1 MNRCLLKLNPL
12 LRLNVLAEKLINRDF
27 EPLRPNDT
35 VSSALAKMD
44 AWQTS
49 SVPVIEP
56 STQKVIGHIL
66 FETVANIPDV
76 KTKLVD
82 VTWRPALYTLQTQ
95 HVFEVARQML
105 QHEVRILAVTD
116 EMETYQGI
124 IEKKSVLEALS
135 DMLNVGIT
143 GSVITVLLEKQD
155 FTLSKLVHL
164 IETENAKI
172 LGLTVEQPENEESL
186 LQVSLKLNLE
196 DTSAI
201 TSSLKRYG
209 FVVSTVTKE
218 DLLQVD
224 MTSRANELI
233 RYLDL

>member
-1 MNRCLLKLNPL
+1 M
-12 LRLNVLAEKLINRDF
+12 LAEKLINQDF
-27 EPLRPNDT
+27 EPLKPDDT

-44 AWQTS
+44 AWQTT

-56 STQKVIGHIL
+56 STKKVIGHVL
-66 FETVANIPDV
+66 FETVAHVADV
-76 KTKLVD
+76 NTKMSD
-82 VTWRPALYTLQTQ
+82 VEWLPALYTFRTQ

-105 QHEVRILAVTD
+105 QHEVRIIAVTD

-135 DMLNVGIT
+135 AMLNIASA
-143 GSVITVLLEKQD
+143 GSVITVMMEKPD

-172 LGLTVEQPENEESL
+172 LGLTVEQPDKEESL

-209 FVVSTVTKE
+209 FVVTSIAKQ

>member
-1 MNRCLLKLNPL
+1 
-12 LRLNVLAEKLINRDF
+12 VLAEKLINRDF
-27 EPLRPNDT
+27 EPLKPDDT
-35 VSSALAKMD
+35 VSSAIAKMD

-56 STQKVIGHIL
+56 STKKVIGHVL
-66 FETVANIPDV
+66 FETVANISDV
-76 KTKLVD
+76 KTKLSD
-82 VTWRPALYTLQTQ
+82 VEWRPALYTFKTQ

-135 DMLNVGIT
+135 AMLNIGSS
-143 GSVITVLLEKQD
+143 GSVITIMMEKPD

-172 LGLTVEQPENEESL
+172 LGLTVEQPEDEESL
-186 LQVSLKLNLE
+186 LQVSIKLNLE

-209 FVVSTVTKE
+209 FVVTSVAKQ

>member
-1 MNRCLLKLNPL
+1 
-12 LRLNVLAEKLINRDF
+12 VLAEKLINRDF
-27 EPLRPNDT
+27 EPLKPDDT

-56 STQKVIGHIL
+56 STKKVIGHVL
-66 FETVANIPDV
+66 FETLVNISDV
-76 KTKLVD
+76 KTKLSEVE
-82 VTWRPALYTLQTQ
+82 WRPALYTFQTQ

-135 DMLNVGIT
+135 AMLNIGSS
-143 GSVITVLLEKQD
+143 GSVITVMMEKPD
-155 FTLSKLVHL
+155 FTLSQLVHL

-172 LGLTVEQPENEESL
+172 LGLTVEQPEDEESL
-186 LQVSLKLNLE
+186 LQVSIKLNLE

-209 FVVSTVTKE
+209 FVVTSVAKQ

>member
-1 MNRCLLKLNPL
+1 M
-12 LRLNVLAEKLINRDF
+12 LAEKLINRDF
-27 EPLRPNDT
+27 EPLKPDDT

-49 SVPVIEP
+49 SIPVIEP
-56 STQKVIGHIL
+56 STKKVIGHIL
-66 FETVANIPDV
+66 FESIANITDV
-76 KTKLVD
+76 TTKLSD
-82 VTWRPALYTLQTQ
+82 VVWRPALYTLQTQ

-105 QHEVRILAVTD
+105 QHEVRLLAVAD
-116 EMETYQGI
+116 EMETYRGI

-135 DMLNVGIT
+135 AMLNIGSS
-143 GSVITVLLEKQD
+143 GSVITVMMEKQD

-164 IETENAKI
+164 IETEDAKI

-186 LQVSLKLNLE
+186 LQVSIKLNLE

-201 TSSLKRYG
+201 ISSLKRYE
-209 FVVSTVTKE
+209 FVVTSVAKE

>member
-1 MNRCLLKLNPL
+1 MKPCLLKLNPL

-27 EPLRPNDT
+27 EPLKPDDT

-44 AWQTS
+44 AWQTT
-49 SVPVIEP
+49 SVPIIEP
-56 STQKVIGHIL
+56 STRKVIGHVL
-66 FETVANIPDV
+66 FETVANISDIETRLADV
-76 KTKLVD
+76 E
-82 VTWRPALYTLQTQ
+82 WRPALYTFQTQ
-95 HVFEVARQML
+95 HIFEVARQML
-105 QHEVRILAVTD
+105 QNEVRILAATD

-124 IEKKSVLEALS
+124 IEKKNVLEALS
-135 DMLNVGIT
+135 AMLNIGLS
-143 GSVITVLLEKQD
+143 GSVITVMMEKPD
-155 FTLSKLVHL
+155 FTLSKLVHI

-172 LGLTVEQPENEESL
+172 LGLTVEQPLHEESI
-186 LQVSLKLNLE
+186 LQVSIKLNIE

-209 FVVSTVTKE
+209 FVVSSVAKQ

>member
-1 MNRCLLKLNPL
+1 MKPCSLKLNPL
-12 LRLNVLAEKLINRDF
+12 LKLNVLAEKIINRDF
-27 EPLRPNDT
+27 EPLKPDDT
-35 VSSALAKMD
+35 VSSAIAKMD

-56 STQKVIGHIL
+56 STKKVIGHVL
-66 FETVANIPDV
+66 FETVANISDV
-76 KTKLVD
+76 KTKLSD
-82 VTWRPALYTLQTQ
+82 VEWRPALYTFKTQ

-135 DMLNVGIT
+135 AMLNIGSS
-143 GSVITVLLEKQD
+143 GSVITIMMEKPD

-172 LGLTVEQPENEESL
+172 LGLTVEQPEDEESL
-186 LQVSLKLNLE
+186 LQVSIKLNLE

-209 FVVSTVTKE
+209 FVVTSVAKQ

>member
-1 MNRCLLKLNPL
+1 MKPCSLKLNPL

-27 EPLRPNDT
+27 EPLKPDDT
-35 VSSALAKMD
+35 VSSAIAKMD

-56 STQKVIGHIL
+56 STKKVIGHVL
-66 FETVANIPDV
+66 FETVANISDV
-76 KTKLVD
+76 KTKLSD
-82 VTWRPALYTLQTQ
+82 VEWRPALYTFKTQ

-124 IEKKSVLEALS
+124 IDKKSVLEALS
-135 DMLNVGIT
+135 AMLNIGSS
-143 GSVITVLLEKQD
+143 GSVITIMMEKPD

-172 LGLTVEQPENEESL
+172 LGLTVEQPEDEESL
-186 LQVSLKLNLE
+186 LQVSIKLNLE

-209 FVVSTVTKE
+209 FVVTSVAKQ

>member
-1 MNRCLLKLNPL
+1 
-12 LRLNVLAEKLINRDF
+12 VLAEKIINRDF
-27 EPLRPNDT
+27 EPLKPDDT
-35 VSSALAKMD
+35 VSSAIAKMD

-49 SVPVIEP
+49 SVPIIEP
-56 STQKVIGHIL
+56 STKKVIGHVL
-66 FETVANIPDV
+66 FETVANISDV
-76 KTKLVD
+76 KTKLSD
-82 VTWRPALYTLQTQ
+82 VEWKPALYTFKTQ

-135 DMLNVGIT
+135 AMLNIGSS
-143 GSVITVLLEKQD
+143 GSVITIMMEKPD

-172 LGLTVEQPENEESL
+172 LGLTVEQPEDEESL
-186 LQVSLKLNLE
+186 LQVSIKLNLE

-209 FVVSTVTKE
+209 FVVTSVAKQ

>member
-1 MNRCLLKLNPL
+1 MKPCLLKLNPL

-27 EPLRPNDT
+27 EPLKPDDT

-56 STQKVIGHIL
+56 STKKVIGHVL
-66 FETVANIPDV
+66 FEAVANISDV
-76 KTKLVD
+76 KTKLSEVE
-82 VTWRPALYTLQTQ
+82 WRPALYTFQTQ

-135 DMLNVGIT
+135 AMLNIGSS
-143 GSVITVLLEKQD
+143 GSVITVMMEKPD

-172 LGLTVEQPENEESL
+172 LGLTVEQPEDEESL
-186 LQVSLKLNLE
+186 LQVSIKLNLE

-209 FVVSTVTKE
+209 FVVTSVAKQ

>member
-1 MNRCLLKLNPL
+1 MKPCLLKLNPL

-27 EPLRPNDT
+27 EPLKPDDT

-56 STQKVIGHIL
+56 STKKVIGHVL
-66 FETVANIPDV
+66 FEAVANISDV
-76 KTKLVD
+76 KTKLSEVE
-82 VTWRPALYTLQTQ
+82 WRPALYTFQTQ

-116 EMETYQGI
+116 EMETYRGI

-135 DMLNVGIT
+135 AMLNIGSS
-143 GSVITVLLEKQD
+143 GSVITVMMEKPD

-172 LGLTVEQPENEESL
+172 LGLTVEQPEDEESL
-186 LQVSLKLNLE
+186 LQVSIKLNLE

-209 FVVSTVTKE
+209 FVVTSVAKQ

>member
-1 MNRCLLKLNPL
+1 MKPCSLKLNPL

-27 EPLRPNDT
+27 EPLKPDDT
-35 VSSALAKMD
+35 VSSAIAKMD

-56 STQKVIGHIL
+56 STKKVIGHVL
-66 FETVANIPDV
+66 FETVANISDV
-76 KTKLVD
+76 KTKLSD
-82 VTWRPALYTLQTQ
+82 VEWRPALYTFKTQ

-135 DMLNVGIT
+135 AMLNIGSS
-143 GSVITVLLEKQD
+143 GSVITIMMEKPD

-172 LGLTVEQPENEESL
+172 LGLTVEQPEDEESL
-186 LQVSLKLNLE
+186 LQVSIKLNLE

-209 FVVSTVTKE
+209 FVVTSVAKQ

>member
-1 MNRCLLKLNPL
+1 M
-12 LRLNVLAEKLINRDF
+12 NVLAEKLINRDF
-27 EPLRPNDT
+27 EPLKPDDT

-44 AWQTS
+44 AWQTT

-56 STQKVIGHIL
+56 STKKVIGHVL
-66 FETVANIPDV
+66 FETVADIADV
-76 KTKLVD
+76 KTKLSD
-82 VTWRPALYTLQTQ
+82 VEWSPALYTFQNQ

-105 QHEVRILAVTD
+105 QHEVRMLAVTD

-124 IEKKSVLEALS
+124 IEKKTVLEALS
-135 DMLNVGIT
+135 SMLNIAT
-143 GSVITVLLEKQD
+143 SGSVITVMMEKPD

-186 LQVSLKLNLE
+186 FQVSLKLNLE
-196 DTSAI
+196 ETSAI
-201 TSSLKRYG
+201 TSSLKRHG
-209 FVVSTVTKE
+209 FVVTSVARK
-218 DLLQVD
+218 DLLHVD

>member
-1 MNRCLLKLNPL
+1 MKPCLLKLNPL

-27 EPLRPNDT
+27 EPLKPDDT

-44 AWQTS
+44 AWQTT

-56 STQKVIGHIL
+56 STRKVIGHVL
-66 FETVANIPDV
+66 FETVANISDIETRLADV
-76 KTKLVD
+76 E
-82 VTWRPALYTLQTQ
+82 WRPALYTFQTQ

-105 QHEVRILAVTD
+105 QNEVRILAATD

-124 IEKKSVLEALS
+124 IEKKNVLEALS
-135 DMLNVGIT
+135 AMLNIGLS
-143 GSVITVLLEKQD
+143 GSVITVMMEKPD
-155 FTLSKLVHL
+155 FTLSKLVHI

-172 LGLTVEQPENEESL
+172 LGLTVEQPQHEESII
-186 LQVSLKLNLE
+186 QISIKLNIE

-209 FVVSTVTKE
+209 FVVSSVAKQ

>member
-1 MNRCLLKLNPL
+1 
-12 LRLNVLAEKLINRDF
+12 VLAEKLINRDF
-27 EPLRPNDT
+27 EPLKPDDT

-56 STQKVIGHIL
+56 STKKVIGHVL
-66 FETVANIPDV
+66 FEAVANISDV
-76 KTKLVD
+76 KTKLSEVE
-82 VTWRPALYTLQTQ
+82 WRPALYTFQTQ

-116 EMETYQGI
+116 EMETYRGI

-135 DMLNVGIT
+135 AMLNIGSS
-143 GSVITVLLEKQD
+143 GSVITVMMEKPD

-172 LGLTVEQPENEESL
+172 LGLTVEQPEDEESL
-186 LQVSLKLNLE
+186 LQVSIKLNLE

-209 FVVSTVTKE
+209 FVVTSVAKQ

>member
-1 MNRCLLKLNPL
+1 LKPCSLKLNPL

-27 EPLRPNDT
+27 EPLKPDDT
-35 VSSALAKMD
+35 VSSAIAKMD

-56 STQKVIGHIL
+56 STKKVIGHVL
-66 FETVANIPDV
+66 FETVANISDV
-76 KTKLVD
+76 KTKLSD
-82 VTWRPALYTLQTQ
+82 VEWRPALYTFKTQ

-135 DMLNVGIT
+135 AMLNIGSS
-143 GSVITVLLEKQD
+143 GSVITIMMEKPD

-172 LGLTVEQPENEESL
+172 LGLTVEQPEDEESL
-186 LQVSLKLNLE
+186 LQVSIKLNLE

-209 FVVSTVTKE
+209 FVVTSVAKQ

>member
-1 MNRCLLKLNPL
+1 
-12 LRLNVLAEKLINRDF
+12 VLAEKLINRDF
-27 EPLRPNDT
+27 EPLKPDDT

-56 STQKVIGHIL
+56 STKKVIGHVL
-66 FETVANIPDV
+66 FEAVANISDV
-76 KTKLVD
+76 KTKLSEVE
-82 VTWRPALYTLQTQ
+82 WRPALYTFQTQ

-135 DMLNVGIT
+135 AMLNIGSS
-143 GSVITVLLEKQD
+143 GSVITIMMEKPD

-172 LGLTVEQPENEESL
+172 LGLTVEQPEDEESL
-186 LQVSLKLNLE
+186 LQVSIKLNLE

-209 FVVSTVTKE
+209 FVVTSVAKQ

>member
-1 MNRCLLKLNPL
+1 
-12 LRLNVLAEKLINRDF
+12 VLAEKLINRDF
-27 EPLRPNDT
+27 IPLKPNDT

-49 SVPVIEP
+49 SVPIIEP
-56 STQKVIGHIL
+56 STKKVIGHVL
-66 FETVANIPDV
+66 FESVANISDV
-76 KTKLVD
+76 KTELSD
-82 VTWRPALYTLQTQ
+82 VAWQPALYTINTQ

-135 DMLNVGIT
+135 AMLNIGSA
-143 GSVITVLLEKQD
+143 GSVITVVMEKPD
-155 FTLSKLVHL
+155 FTLSKLVHI

-172 LGLTVEQPENEESL
+172 LGLTVEQTEKEDSL
-186 LQVSLKLNLE
+186 LQVSIKLNLE

-209 FVVSTVTKE
+209 FVVASVAKQ

>member
-1 MNRCLLKLNPL
+1 MKPCSLKLNPL
-12 LRLNVLAEKLINRDF
+12 LKLNVLAEKIINRDF
-27 EPLRPNDT
+27 EPLKPDDT
-35 VSSALAKMD
+35 VSSAIAKMD

-56 STQKVIGHIL
+56 STKKVIGHVL
-66 FETVANIPDV
+66 FEAVANISDV
-76 KTKLVD
+76 KTKLSEVE
-82 VTWRPALYTLQTQ
+82 WRPALYTFQTQ

-135 DMLNVGIT
+135 AMLNIGSS
-143 GSVITVLLEKQD
+143 GSVITVMMEKPD

-164 IETENAKI
+164 IETESAKI
-172 LGLTVEQPENEESL
+172 LGLTVEQPEDEESL
-186 LQVSLKLNLE
+186 LQVSIKLNLE

-209 FVVSTVTKE
+209 FVVTSVAKQ

>member
-1 MNRCLLKLNPL
+1 M
-12 LRLNVLAEKLINRDF
+12 RLNVLAEKLINRDF
-27 EPLRPNDT
+27 EPLKPDDT

-44 AWQTS
+44 AWQTT
-49 SVPVIEP
+49 SVPIIEP
-56 STQKVIGHIL
+56 STRKVIGHVL
-66 FETVANIPDV
+66 FETVANISDIETRLADV
-76 KTKLVD
+76 E
-82 VTWRPALYTLQTQ
+82 WRPALYTFQTQ
-95 HVFEVARQML
+95 HIFEVARQML
-105 QHEVRILAVTD
+105 QNEVRILAATD

-124 IEKKSVLEALS
+124 IEKKNVLEALS
-135 DMLNVGIT
+135 AMLNIGLS
-143 GSVITVLLEKQD
+143 GSVITVMMEKPD
-155 FTLSKLVHL
+155 FTLSKLVHI

-172 LGLTVEQPENEESL
+172 LGLTVEQPLHEESI
-186 LQVSLKLNLE
+186 LQVSIKLNIE

-209 FVVSTVTKE
+209 FVVSSVAKQ

>member
-1 MNRCLLKLNPL
+1 MKPCSLKLNPL

-27 EPLRPNDT
+27 EPLKPDDT
-35 VSSALAKMD
+35 VSSAIAKMD

-56 STQKVIGHIL
+56 STKKVIGHVL
-66 FETVANIPDV
+66 FETVANISDV
-76 KTKLVD
+76 KTKLSD
-82 VTWRPALYTLQTQ
+82 VEWRPALYTFKTQ

-135 DMLNVGIT
+135 AMLNIGSS
-143 GSVITVLLEKQD
+143 GSVITIMMEKPD

-164 IETENAKI
+164 IETETAKI
-172 LGLTVEQPENEESL
+172 LGLTVEQPEDEESL
-186 LQVSLKLNLE
+186 LQVSIKLNLE

-209 FVVSTVTKE
+209 FVVTSVAKQ

>member
-1 MNRCLLKLNPL
+1 
-12 LRLNVLAEKLINRDF
+12 VLAEKLINRDF
-27 EPLRPNDT
+27 EPLKPDDT

-44 AWQTS
+44 AWQTT
-49 SVPVIEP
+49 SVPIIEP
-56 STQKVIGHIL
+56 STRKVLGHVL
-66 FETVANIPDV
+66 FETVANISDIETRLADV
-76 KTKLVD
+76 E
-82 VTWRPALYTLQTQ
+82 WRPALYTFQTQ

-105 QHEVRILAVTD
+105 QNEVRILAATD

-124 IEKKSVLEALS
+124 IEKKNVLEALS
-135 DMLNVGIT
+135 AMLNIGLS
-143 GSVITVLLEKQD
+143 GSVITVMMEKPD
-155 FTLSKLVHL
+155 FTLSKLVHI

-172 LGLTVEQPENEESL
+172 LGLTVEQPQHEESI
-186 LQVSLKLNLE
+186 LQVSIKLNIE

-209 FVVSTVTKE
+209 FIVSSVAKQ

>member
-1 MNRCLLKLNPL
+1 M
-12 LRLNVLAEKLINRDF
+12 LAEKLINRDF
-27 EPLRPNDT
+27 IPLKPNDT

-56 STQKVIGHIL
+56 STKKVIGHVL
-66 FETVANIPDV
+66 FESVANISDV
-76 KTKLVD
+76 KTELSD
-82 VTWRPALYTLQTQ
+82 VEWQPALYTIYTQ

-135 DMLNVGIT
+135 AMLNIGSA
-143 GSVITVLLEKQD
+143 GSVITVVMEKPD
-155 FTLSKLVHL
+155 FTLSKLVHI

-172 LGLTVEQPENEESL
+172 LGLTVEQTEKEESL
-186 LQVSLKLNLE
+186 LQVSIKLNLE

-209 FVVSTVTKE
+209 FVVASIAKQ

>member
-1 MNRCLLKLNPL
+1 M
-12 LRLNVLAEKLINRDF
+12 LAEKLINQDF
-27 EPLRPNDT
+27 EPLKPDDT

-44 AWQTS
+44 AWQTT

-56 STQKVIGHIL
+56 STKKVIGHVL
-66 FETVANIPDV
+66 FETVEHVADV
-76 KTKLVD
+76 NTKMSD
-82 VTWRPALYTLQTQ
+82 VEWLPALYTFRTQ

-105 QHEVRILAVTD
+105 QHEVRIIAVTD

-135 DMLNVGIT
+135 AMLNIASA
-143 GSVITVLLEKQD
+143 GSVITVMMEKPD

-172 LGLTVEQPENEESL
+172 LGLTVEQPDKEESL

-209 FVVSTVTKE
+209 FVVTSIAKQ

>member
-1 MNRCLLKLNPL
+1 M
-12 LRLNVLAEKLINRDF
+12 LAEKLINRDF
-27 EPLRPNDT
+27 EPLKPNDS

-49 SVPVIEP
+49 SVPIIEP
-56 STQKVIGHIL
+56 STKKVIGHVL
-66 FETVANIPDV
+66 FESLANISDV
-76 KTKLVD
+76 KTELSD
-82 VTWRPALYTLQTQ
+82 VVWQPALYTIKTQ

-135 DMLNVGIT
+135 TMLNIGSS
-143 GSVITVLLEKQD
+143 GSVITVVMEKPD
-155 FTLSKLVHL
+155 FTLSKLVHI
-164 IETENAKI
+164 IETEDAKI
-172 LGLTVEQPENEESL
+172 LGLTVEQTEKEESL
-186 LQVSLKLNLE
+186 LQVSIKLNLE

-209 FVVSTVTKE
+209 FVVASVAKQ

>member
-1 MNRCLLKLNPL
+1 LKPCLLKLNPL

-27 EPLRPNDT
+27 EPLKPDDT
-35 VSSALAKMD
+35 LSSALAKMD
-44 AWQTS
+44 AWQTT

-56 STQKVIGHIL
+56 STKKVIGHVL
-66 FETVANIPDV
+66 FESIANVADIT
-76 KTKLVD
+76 TKLAEVE
-82 VTWRPALYTLQTQ
+82 WRPALYTFQTQ

-135 DMLNVGIT
+135 AMLNIGSS
-143 GSVITVLLEKQD
+143 GSVITIMMEKPD

-186 LQVSLKLNLE
+186 LQVSIKLNLE

-209 FVVSTVTKE
+209 FVVTSVAKQ

>member
-1 MNRCLLKLNPL
+1 
-12 LRLNVLAEKLINRDF
+12 VLAEKLINRDF
-27 EPLRPNDT
+27 EPLKPDDT

-44 AWQTS
+44 AWQTT

-56 STQKVIGHIL
+56 STRKVIGHVL
-66 FETVANIPDV
+66 FETVANISDIETRLADV
-76 KTKLVD
+76 E
-82 VTWRPALYTLQTQ
+82 WRPALYTFQTQ

-105 QHEVRILAVTD
+105 QNEVRILAATD

-124 IEKKSVLEALS
+124 IEKKNVLEALS
-135 DMLNVGIT
+135 AMLNIGLS
-143 GSVITVLLEKQD
+143 GSVITVMMEKPD
-155 FTLSKLVHL
+155 FTLSKLVHI

-172 LGLTVEQPENEESL
+172 LGLTVEQPQHEESII
-186 LQVSLKLNLE
+186 QISIKLNIE

-209 FVVSTVTKE
+209 FVVSSVAKQ

>member
-1 MNRCLLKLNPL
+1 MKPCLLKLNPL

-27 EPLRPNDT
+27 EPLKPDDT

-56 STQKVIGHIL
+56 STKKVIGHVL
-66 FETVANIPDV
+66 FEAVANISDV
-76 KTKLVD
+76 KTKLSEVE
-82 VTWRPALYTLQTQ
+82 WRPALYTFQKQ

-135 DMLNVGIT
+135 AMLNIGSS
-143 GSVITVLLEKQD
+143 GSVITVMMEKPD

-172 LGLTVEQPENEESL
+172 LGLTVEQPEDEESL
-186 LQVSLKLNLE
+186 LQVSIKLNLE

-209 FVVSTVTKE
+209 FVVTSVAKQ

>member
-1 MNRCLLKLNPL
+1 M
-12 LRLNVLAEKLINRDF
+12 LAEKLINRDF
-27 EPLRPNDT
+27 EPLKPDDT

-56 STQKVIGHIL
+56 STKKVIGHVL
-66 FETVANIPDV
+66 FETVADIADV
-76 KTKLVD
+76 TTKLAD
-82 VTWRPALYTLQTQ
+82 VEWLPALYTFQTQ

-116 EMETYQGI
+116 EMETYQGV

-135 DMLNVGIT
+135 TMLNIASS
-143 GSVITVLLEKQD
+143 GSVITVMMEKPD

-201 TSSLKRYG
+201 TASLKRHG
-209 FVVSTVTKE
+209 FVVTSVAKQ

>member
-1 MNRCLLKLNPL
+1 MKRCLLKLNPL

-27 EPLRPNDT
+27 EPLKPDDT

-56 STQKVIGHIL
+56 STKKVIGHVL
-66 FETVANIPDV
+66 FEAVANISDV
-76 KTKLVD
+76 KTKLSEVE
-82 VTWRPALYTLQTQ
+82 WRPALYTFQTQ

-135 DMLNVGIT
+135 AMLNIGSS
-143 GSVITVLLEKQD
+143 GSVITVMMEKPD

-164 IETENAKI
+164 IETESAKI
-172 LGLTVEQPENEESL
+172 LGLTVEQPEDEESL
-186 LQVSLKLNLE
+186 LQVSIKLNLE

-209 FVVSTVTKE
+209 FVVTSVAKQ

>member
-1 MNRCLLKLNPL
+1 LKPCSLKLNPL

-27 EPLRPNDT
+27 EPLKPDDT
-35 VSSALAKMD
+35 VSSAIAKMD

-49 SVPVIEP
+49 SVPLIEP
-56 STQKVIGHIL
+56 STKKVIGHVL
-66 FETVANIPDV
+66 FETVANISDV
-76 KTKLVD
+76 KTKLSD
-82 VTWRPALYTLQTQ
+82 VEWRPALYTFKTQ

-135 DMLNVGIT
+135 AMLNIGSS
-143 GSVITVLLEKQD
+143 GSVITIMMEKPD

-172 LGLTVEQPENEESL
+172 LGLTVEQPEDEESL
-186 LQVSLKLNLE
+186 LQVSIKLNLE

-209 FVVSTVTKE
+209 FVVTSVAKQ

>member
-1 MNRCLLKLNPL
+1 M
-12 LRLNVLAEKLINRDF
+12 LAEKLINRDF
-27 EPLRPNDT
+27 EPLKPDDT

-56 STQKVIGHIL
+56 STKKVIGHVL
-66 FETVANIPDV
+66 FEAVANISDV
-76 KTKLVD
+76 KTKLSEVE
-82 VTWRPALYTLQTQ
+82 WRPALYTFQTQ

-135 DMLNVGIT
+135 AMLNIGSS
-143 GSVITVLLEKQD
+143 GSVITVMMEKPD

-164 IETENAKI
+164 IETESAKI
-172 LGLTVEQPENEESL
+172 LGLTVEQPEDEESL
-186 LQVSLKLNLE
+186 LQVSIKLNLE

-209 FVVSTVTKE
+209 FVVTSVAKQ

>member
-1 MNRCLLKLNPL
+1 
-12 LRLNVLAEKLINRDF
+12 
-27 EPLRPNDT
+27 
-35 VSSALAKMD
+35 
-44 AWQTS
+44 
-49 SVPVIEP
+49 
-56 STQKVIGHIL
+56 
-66 FETVANIPDV
+66 
-76 KTKLVD
+76 
-82 VTWRPALYTLQTQ
+82 
-95 HVFEVARQML
+95 
-105 QHEVRILAVTD
+105 VRILAVTD

-135 DMLNVGIT
+135 AMLNIGSA
-143 GSVITVLLEKQD
+143 GSVITVVMEKPD
-155 FTLSKLVHL
+155 FTLSKLVHI

-172 LGLTVEQPENEESL
+172 LGLTVEQTEKEDSL
-186 LQVSLKLNLE
+186 LQVSIKLNLE

-209 FVVSTVTKE
+209 FVVASVAKQ

>member
-1 MNRCLLKLNPL
+1 LKRCLLKLNPL

-27 EPLRPNDT
+27 EPLKPDDT

-56 STQKVIGHIL
+56 STKKVIGHVL
-66 FETVANIPDV
+66 FEAVANISDV
-76 KTKLVD
+76 KTKLSEVE
-82 VTWRPALYTLQTQ
+82 WRPALYTFQTQ

-135 DMLNVGIT
+135 AMLNIGSS
-143 GSVITVLLEKQD
+143 GSVITVMMEKPD

-164 IETENAKI
+164 IETESAKI
-172 LGLTVEQPENEESL
+172 LGLTVEQPEDEESL
-186 LQVSLKLNLE
+186 LQVSIKLNLE

-209 FVVSTVTKE
+209 FVVTSVAKQ

>member
-1 MNRCLLKLNPL
+1 M
-12 LRLNVLAEKLINRDF
+12 LAEKLINRDF
-27 EPLRPNDT
+27 EPLKPDDT
-35 VSSALAKMD
+35 VSSAIAKMD

-56 STQKVIGHIL
+56 STKKVIGHVL
-66 FETVANIPDV
+66 FETVANISDV
-76 KTKLVD
+76 KTKLSD
-82 VTWRPALYTLQTQ
+82 VEWRPALYTFKTQ

-135 DMLNVGIT
+135 AMLNIGSS
-143 GSVITVLLEKQD
+143 GSVITIMMEKPD

-172 LGLTVEQPENEESL
+172 LGLTVEQPEDEESL
-186 LQVSLKLNLE
+186 LQVSIKLNLE

-209 FVVSTVTKE
+209 FVVTSVAKQ

>member
-1 MNRCLLKLNPL
+1 MKQCSLKLNPL
-12 LRLNVLAEKLINRDF
+12 LRLIVLAEKLINRDF
-27 EPLRPNDT
+27 KPLKPDDT

-56 STQKVIGHIL
+56 STKKVIGHVL
-66 FETVANIPDV
+66 FETVADITDV
-76 KTKLVD
+76 KTKLSD
-82 VTWRPALYTLQTQ
+82 VEWLPALYTFQNQ

-105 QHEVRILAVTD
+105 QHEVRMLAVTD

-124 IEKKSVLEALS
+124 IEKKSVLETLS
-135 DMLNVGIT
+135 SMLNIASA
-143 GSVITVLLEKQD
+143 GSVITVMMEKPD

-172 LGLTVEQPENEESL
+172 LGLTVEQPEDEESL

-201 TSSLKRYG
+201 TSSLKRHG
-209 FVVSTVTKE
+209 FVVTSIAKQ
-218 DLLQVD
+218 DLLHVD

>member
-1 MNRCLLKLNPL
+1 
-12 LRLNVLAEKLINRDF
+12 VLAEKLINRDF
-27 EPLRPNDT
+27 IPLKPNDT

-49 SVPVIEP
+49 SVPIIEP
-56 STQKVIGHIL
+56 STKKVIGHVL
-66 FETVANIPDV
+66 FESVANISDV
-76 KTKLVD
+76 KTELSD
-82 VTWRPALYTLQTQ
+82 VAWQPALYTINTQ

-135 DMLNVGIT
+135 AMLNIGSA
-143 GSVITVLLEKQD
+143 GSVITVVMEKPD
-155 FTLSKLVHL
+155 FTLSKLVHI

-172 LGLTVEQPENEESL
+172 FGLTVEQTEKEDSL
-186 LQVSLKLNLE
+186 LQVSIKLNLE

-209 FVVSTVTKE
+209 FVVASVAKQ

>member
-1 MNRCLLKLNPL
+1 M
-12 LRLNVLAEKLINRDF
+12 LAEKLINRDF
-27 EPLRPNDT
+27 EPLKPDDT

-44 AWQTS
+44 AWQTT
-49 SVPVIEP
+49 SVPIIEP
-56 STQKVIGHIL
+56 STRKVLGHVL
-66 FETVANIPDV
+66 FETVANISDIETRLADV
-76 KTKLVD
+76 E
-82 VTWRPALYTLQTQ
+82 WRPALYTFQTQ

-105 QHEVRILAVTD
+105 QNEVRILAATD

-124 IEKKSVLEALS
+124 IEKKNVLEALS
-135 DMLNVGIT
+135 AMLNIGLS
-143 GSVITVLLEKQD
+143 GSVITVMMEKPD
-155 FTLSKLVHL
+155 FTLSKLVHI

-172 LGLTVEQPENEESL
+172 LGLTVEQPQHEESI
-186 LQVSLKLNLE
+186 LQVSIKLNIE

-209 FVVSTVTKE
+209 FIVSSVAKQ